1 MDWESSLNLVL
12 VQFKPFQLKLAKE
25 SKTKNEQSTDV
36 MYSRILVHYGH
47 LVFLL
52 PVIRAAE
59 NKDALKLNAETM
71 CQEETE

>member
-1 MDWESSLNLVL
+1 
-12 VQFKPFQLKLAKE
+12 
-25 SKTKNEQSTDV
+25 

-71 CQEETE
+71 CQEETESKIPQTVKGGYTVERKLDL

>member
-12 VQFKPFQLKLAKE
+12 VQFKPFQFKLAKE